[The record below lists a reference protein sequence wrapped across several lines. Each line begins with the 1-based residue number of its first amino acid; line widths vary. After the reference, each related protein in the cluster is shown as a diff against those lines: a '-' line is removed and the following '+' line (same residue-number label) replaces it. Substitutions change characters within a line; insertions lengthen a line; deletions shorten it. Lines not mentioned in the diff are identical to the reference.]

1 MQKLEIAHQVL
12 VKDEKMS
19 DVAKEFRTSARVVSR
34 VVKKAKN
41 SLVDIT
47 DAIDDKHRLQG
58 KLEEVAA
65 MVVEL
70 KDSGATLSTM
80 EDVKN
85 AYEEKHASTVTLRQV
100 QFVMKSILNMGYT
113 KIIRQNI
120 HANTERCIYSR
131 Q

>member
-1 MQKLEIAHQVL
+1 ML

-47 DAIDDKHRLQG
+47 DAIDDKHRLQE

-85 AYEEKHASTVTLRQV
+85 TYEEKHTSTVTLRQV